1 MTRILDENLILGFCE
16 RKKNDFLIKIQIWF
30 GFFKYERKTDFYFKN
45 INFFT
50 KNADLVLIKKNVR
63 FLF

>member
-1 MTRILDENLILGFCE
+1 MRILDENLNLGFCE

-50 KNADLVLIKKNVR
+50 KNADLVLI
-63 FLF
+63 